1 MGLITRNHS
10 CPSVFRQCPEQ
21 GMVSTM
27 DRSIAGSLLSQSSLV
42 NYHDSYSYD
51 AFGRLEGHQQLNGT
65 TPRRERD
72 SNPRNILK
80 FFCLSILK
88 CHLKAL

>member
-27 DRSIAGSLLSQSSLV
+27 DRSIAGSLL
-42 NYHDSYSYD
+42 
-51 AFGRLEGHQQLNGT
+51 G
-65 TPRRERD
+65 
-72 SNPRNILK
+72 SNQRP
-80 FFCLSILK
+80 SD
-88 CHLKAL
+88 